1 MARTATET
9 TAPRKRT
16 KRAKTNGAHKNGNG
30 IKAKATPV
38 DAFGFRK
45 GSLKSKAAA
54 MYAAKGGATLS
65 AVKAKLNSTQFNLLT
80 ELKARAKEFRVER
93 SQVAGVGKR
102 KATAYHISAR

>member
-1 MARTATET
+1 MAKTATKT
-9 TAPRKRT
+9 TTRKRS
-16 KRAKTNGAHKNGNG
+16 KPNGAHKNGNG
-30 IKAKATPV
+30 IRVKAKATPV

-54 MYAAKGGATLS
+54 MYAAKGGATLA
-65 AVKAKLNSTQFNLLT
+65 AVKAKLKSTQFNLLT

-93 SQVAGVGKR
+93 SLVAGVGKR